1 MYTGSS
7 LERVKGLGQGET
19 IATLK
24 ELVSSGNLALGTLL
38 QVLNKF
44 NFYCHLSA
52 NVKRKTKLLHKLA
65 YMLLFCRQS
74 VEKVERLSPILAAR
88 LS

>member
-1 MYTGSS
+1 MQIIEYKLDRYVYTGSS

-24 ELVSSGNLALGTLL
+24 ELVNSDNLALGTLL

-52 NVKRKTKLLHKLA
+52 NVKPRTKLSHKFANILVS
-65 YMLLFCRQS
+65 CRQS
-74 VEKVERLSPILAAR
+74 VEKV
-88 LS
+88 